1 MTETISLAKTPS
13 TRSAGFELWMTRV
26 LDRAKQTE
34 PEWDEDAVHDLRV
47 ALRRCRAM
55 AEALDEVNP
64 CSGWRRLKKSSRDLF
79 HSLGALRDV
88 QVERGWLKKL
98 GASGDPVRRRMLGLL
113 AAQERLNRKKAEDAL
128 EAFDRKAWK
137 KLARKLSPKAEFFP
151 LESVVFQR
159 LALTLLNTAAELFQK
174 ARKSRSSVAWHRL
187 RIGLKHF
194 RYVVE
199 NFLPQRSE
207 VWGPDLKRMQD
218 LLGDIHDIDVL
229 RTEIRRRGAKLN
241 PVALA
246 AWNDRLDAQ
255 RREWLEE
262 FMRMSNGSNSPWLT
276 WRAGFQ
282 WGHALVAAS
291 IPQRRTA

>member
-1 MTETISLAKTPS
+1 MTESISLAKTPS

-26 LDRAKQTE
+26 LDRASQAE
-34 PEWDEDAVHDLRV
+34 HEWEEDAVHDLRV

-55 AEALDEVNP
+55 AEALEEVNP
-64 CSGWRRLKKSSRDLF
+64 CPGWKRLKKSSRDLF
-79 HSLGALRDV
+79 HALGELRDV

-98 GASGDPVRRRMLGLL
+98 GASGDPVRRHMLGLL
-113 AAQERLNRKKAEDAL
+113 TAQERASRKKAVEAL
-128 EAFDRKAWK
+128 ESFQRKSWK
-137 KLARKLSPKAEFFP
+137 KLARKLAPKVEFFP

-159 LALTLLNTAAELFQK
+159 LALTRLNAAAELFQK
-174 ARKSRSSVAWHRL
+174 ARKSRSSAAWHRL

-194 RYVVE
+194 RYIVE

-207 VWGPDLKRMQD
+207 VWSADLKRMQD

-229 RTEIRRRGAKLN
+229 RTQIRRHAAKLN
-241 PVALA
+241 PDAIA
-246 AWNDRLDAQ
+246 AWNDKLDAK

-262 FMRMSNGSNSPWLT
+262 FMRMSTGSNSPWLA

-291 IPQRRTA
+291 VQERRTA